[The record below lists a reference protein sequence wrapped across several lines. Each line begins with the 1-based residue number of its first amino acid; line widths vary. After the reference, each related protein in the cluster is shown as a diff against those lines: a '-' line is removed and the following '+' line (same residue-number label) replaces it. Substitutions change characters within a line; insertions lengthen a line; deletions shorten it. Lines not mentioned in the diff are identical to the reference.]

1 MAVIIGL
8 VRYLASPECRGK
20 HNFCRIAASLTLAEI
35 RAFEAVLPFLK
46 TPFALRRK
54 LRYSRLISTGTTMTA
69 RFKTAATFLRI
80 FCAVVLFSLG
90 FAHRPVQAAPVDA
103 YSEAYR
109 LPDGTFADICSEGGH
124 SLGDH
129 GKQPF
134 AKPLC
139 EVCLLSASVILP
151 PPDDGGWLIGERA
164 SLDNPLLQFPA
175 LSGSASVEQPRSRAP
190 PNFG

>member
-1 MAVIIGL
+1 
-8 VRYLASPECRGK
+8 
-20 HNFCRIAASLTLAEI
+20 
-35 RAFEAVLPFLK
+35 
-46 TPFALRRK
+46 
-54 LRYSRLISTGTTMTA
+54 MTA
-69 RFKTAATFLRI
+69 RFRTASNFLRI

-90 FAHRPVQAAPVDA
+90 FAHQPVQAAPSDS

-124 SLGDH
+124 ALGDH

-151 PPDDGGWLIGERA
+151 PPDDETWLIGERA
-164 SLDNPLLQFPA
+164 LLENPLPQFFA
-175 LSGSASVEQPRSRAP
+175 LSGSTATERPKSRAP
-190 PNFG
+190 PFVF

>member
-1 MAVIIGL
+1 M
-8 VRYLASPECRGK
+8 
-20 HNFCRIAASLTLAEI
+20 
-35 RAFEAVLPFLK
+35 
-46 TPFALRRK
+46 
-54 LRYSRLISTGTTMTA
+54 GTTMTA

-90 FAHRPVQAAPVDA
+90 FAHQPLQAAPVDS

-151 PPDDGGWLIGERA
+151 PPDDEAWLIGERTP
-164 SLDNPLLQFPA
+164 LDNPLRQLFE
-175 LSGSASVEQPRSRAP
+175 LSVSTAVERPKSRAP
-190 PNFG
+190 PLVL